1 MTHEISTVRRS
12 TPLSILGGGVA
23 ATAGAIITASEA
35 EAAPGYT
42 IQQKG
47 SGILANVSSTM
58 QDIGNFMSTTMGEL
72 ACLAA
77 FVLAALMWAFAPKSG
92 ALGMAVRGMAA
103 TVVIFNLTA
112 IFAYFTY

>member
-1 MTHEISTVRRS
+1 MTHDVSTVRRS
-12 TPLSILGGGVA
+12 TPLPILRGGVA
-23 ATAGAIITASEA
+23 AAAGAIITASEA

-47 SGILANVSSTM
+47 TGILANVSSTL
-58 QDIGNFMSTTMGEL
+58 QDIGNFMSTTLGEL

-77 FVLAALMWAFAPKSG
+77 FVIAALMWAFAPKSG
-92 ALGMAVRGMAA
+92 ALGIAVRGIAA
-103 TVVIFNLTA
+103 TIVIFNLTA